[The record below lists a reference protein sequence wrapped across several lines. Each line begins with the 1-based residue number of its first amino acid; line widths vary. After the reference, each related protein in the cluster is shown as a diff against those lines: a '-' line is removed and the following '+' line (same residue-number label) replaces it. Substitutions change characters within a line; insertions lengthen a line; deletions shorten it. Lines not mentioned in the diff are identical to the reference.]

1 MNNTRKARA
10 KVSLFL
16 ELVQLWLPIVHELR
30 DVSTTTERVNNF
42 QDNVDQFAAHLT
54 RSFPFECSEK
64 MIYFHILRDHVYVI
78 LKFWFQTTGWGYGVF
93 SSSSGEHL
101 NKRLKVYEADHT
113 NQSADRFRSTLF
125 HFRVGMLL
133 FPDILC
139 KEVVSKVKCT
149 ACGAFRKN
157 KACPSRVDSRAE
169 QHLNLAESGED

>member
-1 MNNTRKARA
+1 M
-10 KVSLFL
+10 
-16 ELVQLWLPIVHELR
+16 
-30 DVSTTTERVNNF
+30 
-42 QDNVDQFAAHLT
+42 
-54 RSFPFECSEK
+54 
-64 MIYFHILRDHVYVI
+64 I

-113 NQSADRFRSTLF
+113 NQSADRLRSTLF
-125 HFRVGMLL
+125 HSRIGMLHFV

-149 ACGAFRKN
+149 ACGAFGHNRKN

-169 QHLNLAESGED
+169 QHLDLAESGED